1 MGYKSERRERT
12 NNLGRRGMM
21 NVYKIEK
28 DLLIKLFEFA
38 TYELKKHKEEID
50 LLNVFPV
57 PDGDTGTNM
66 LYTLQSTL
74 NEIKK
79 VKNPTIK
86 SIAEAAIKGSLMG
99 ARGNSGVILSQIIR
113 GFCET
118 IKNFDEIDAKIWV
131 KSWQNATRVAYRA
144 VLKPTEGTIL
154 TVLRDGVK
162 EAVLALRETEDLV
175 EIMKRMLQ
183 KAKESLAN
191 TPNLLP
197 ILKEAKVV
205 DAGGQ
210 GLVWVWTGFYEALL
224 GLDLE
229 VEKEE
234 TKAVEIKER
243 PEKEVLE
250 SYVITYQYCTEF
262 VINSYESVD
271 FTEFKKWLE
280 AQGDSIVTSEAPG
293 LLKVHI
299 HTNHPGLVLE
309 RALELG
315 SLSRIKIDNMAEQHE
330 ERLKEE
336 IDEDFKTP
344 LKDIGFVAVSWGK
357 GINDIFKSL
366 GVDMIVNGG
375 QTLNPSVEALSNAV
389 EKVRAKKVFI
399 LPNNKNVI
407 LAANQLENIHKDRV
421 VIIPTRHVLEGI
433 RALYEYNP
441 NDKWEVVK
449 DKMEKGMKKIKVGE
463 ITKAVKD
470 SSFNGL
476 TINEGDIIGLTEDE
490 VKVAGKDIYEVS
502 INILNML
509 VDESSE
515 LVSIYYGEDVSKEEA
530 EELIRRIS
538 DKFPQITTELIYGGQ
553 PFYFY
558 YLGVE

>member
-1 MGYKSERRERT
+1 
-12 NNLGRRGMM
+12 MM
-21 NVYKIEK
+21 EVYKI
-28 DLLIKLFEFA
+28 DSNLLINLFEYA

-66 LYTLQSTL
+66 LYTLQFTL
-74 NEIKK
+74 DEIKK
-79 VKNPTIK
+79 IKVKTIK
-86 SIAEAAIKGSLMG
+86 NIAEAAIRGSLMG

-113 GFCET
+113 GFCEI
-118 IKNFDEIDAKIWV
+118 IKNFEEIDAKTWV

-162 EAVLALRETEDLV
+162 EAVLALRETENIAK
-175 EIMKRMLQ
+175 IMERTLK

-210 GLVWVWTGFYEALL
+210 GLVWFWTGFYEALL
-224 GLDLE
+224 GVELKL
-229 VEKEE
+229 EKEE
-234 TKAVEIKER
+234 SKLLEVKEK

-250 SYVITYQYCTEF
+250 SYVLTYQYCTEF
-262 VINSYESVD
+262 IVNSYESVD
-271 FTEFKKWLE
+271 FTDFKKWLQS
-280 AQGDSIVTSEAPG
+280 QGDSIVTSEAPG

-309 RALELG
+309 KALELG

-336 IDEDFKTP
+336 INQDFKTP

-357 GINDIFKSL
+357 GLNEIFKSL
-366 GVDMIVNGG
+366 GVDIIVNGG

-407 LAANQLENIHKDRV
+407 LATKQLENIHKDRV
-421 VIIPTRHVLEGI
+421 VIVPTKHVLEGI

-441 NDKWEVVK
+441 NDNWELVK
-449 DKMEKGMKKIKVGE
+449 TKMEQGMSKIKIGE
-463 ITKAVKD
+463 ITKAVKN

-476 TINEGDIIGLTEDE
+476 VISEGDIIGLTNDE

-502 INILNML
+502 MDILEIL
-509 VDESSE
+509 IDASSE
-515 LVSIYYGEDVSKEEA
+515 LISIYYGEEISREEA
-530 EELIRRIS
+530 EELEKKIR
-538 DKFPQITTELIYGGQ
+538 DKYPQIGTELIYGGQ

-558 YLGVE
+558 YIGVE

>member
-1 MGYKSERRERT
+1 
-12 NNLGRRGMM
+12 MM
-21 NVYKIEK
+21 KVYKIEK
-28 DLLIKLFEFA
+28 DLLIKLFEYG

-79 VKNPTIK
+79 VKSVTLK

-113 GFCET
+113 GFCEV
-118 IKNFDEIDAKIWV
+118 IKNFEEIDAKTWV

-162 EAVLALRETEDLV
+162 EAVLALRETEDILK
-175 EIMKRMLQ
+175 IMERMLQ

-224 GLDLE
+224 GVELDLE
-229 VEKEE
+229 KEKE
-234 TKAVEIKER
+234 KVIEIKER

-262 VINSYESVD
+262 VVNSYESVNFAD
-271 FTEFKKWLE
+271 FKKWLE
-280 AQGDSIVTSEAPG
+280 SQGDSIVTSEAPG

-309 RALELG
+309 KALELG

-330 ERLKEE
+330 ERLREE

-344 LKDIGFVAVSWGK
+344 LKDVGFVVVSWGE
-357 GINDIFKSL
+357 GINEIFRSL
-366 GVDMIVNGG
+366 GVDIIVNGG
-375 QTLNPSVEALSNAV
+375 QTLNPSVESLSNAV

-407 LAANQLENIHKDRV
+407 LAASQLENIHKDRV

-441 NDKWEVVK
+441 KDNWETVK
-449 DKMEKGMKKIKVGE
+449 EKMEKGMKKIKVGE
-463 ITKAVKD
+463 ITKAIKD

-476 TINEGDIIGLTEDE
+476 VINEGDIIGLTNDE
-490 VKVAGKDIYEVS
+490 VKVAGKDIYKVS
-502 INILNML
+502 IDILEIL
-509 VDESSE
+509 VDDSSE
-515 LVSIYYGEDVSKEEA
+515 LVSIYYGEDISKEEA
-530 EELIRRIS
+530 EELARRIS
-538 DKFPQITTELIYGGQ
+538 SRFPHVTTELIYGGQ

>member
-1 MGYKSERRERT
+1 MSVHIIDS
-12 NNLGRRGMM
+12 NLL
-21 NVYKIEK
+21 V
-28 DLLIKLFEFA
+28 KLFEYA
-38 TYELKKHKEEID
+38 TYELEKHREEID

-66 LYTLQSTL
+66 LYTMQSTL

-79 VKNPTIK
+79 VKTLTIK
-86 SIAEAAIKGSLMG
+86 NIADAAIKGSLMG

-113 GFCET
+113 GFCEV
-118 IKNFDEIDAKIWV
+118 IRNYEEIDAKIWV

-299 HTNHPGLVLE
+299 HTNHP
-309 RALELG
+309 
-315 SLSRIKIDNMAEQHE
+315 
-330 ERLKEE
+330 
-336 IDEDFKTP
+336 
-344 LKDIGFVAVSWGK
+344 
-357 GINDIFKSL
+357 
-366 GVDMIVNGG
+366 
-375 QTLNPSVEALSNAV
+375 
-389 EKVRAKKVFI
+389 
-399 LPNNKNVI
+399 
-407 LAANQLENIHKDRV
+407 
-421 VIIPTRHVLEGI
+421 
-433 RALYEYNP
+433 
-441 NDKWEVVK
+441 
-449 DKMEKGMKKIKVGE
+449 
-463 ITKAVKD
+463 
-470 SSFNGL
+470 
-476 TINEGDIIGLTEDE
+476 
-490 VKVAGKDIYEVS
+490 
-502 INILNML
+502 
-509 VDESSE
+509 
-515 LVSIYYGEDVSKEEA
+515 
-530 EELIRRIS
+530 
-538 DKFPQITTELIYGGQ
+538 
-553 PFYFY
+553 
-558 YLGVE
+558 